1 MRREWKQKWTIG
13 LLLVVLLSGFFS
25 PITAFAISESGNFA
39 DVPDDY
45 YEKANLL
52 VAIEEELRERFAVFF

>member
-1 MRREWKQKWTIG
+1 METKMGYWIAISSFTKC
-13 LLLVVLLSGFFS
+13 VFS

-39 DVPDDY
+39 DVPDDH

-52 VAIEEELRERFAVFF
+52 AAIEEELRERFAVFF